1 MDMCLADNVF
11 KYDSKSSYESNFI
24 IWYDMNCH
32 EKRQFNEQPY
42 EYDKA
47 KAVFDGMYKERS

>member
-1 MDMCLADNVF
+1 MCLADNVF